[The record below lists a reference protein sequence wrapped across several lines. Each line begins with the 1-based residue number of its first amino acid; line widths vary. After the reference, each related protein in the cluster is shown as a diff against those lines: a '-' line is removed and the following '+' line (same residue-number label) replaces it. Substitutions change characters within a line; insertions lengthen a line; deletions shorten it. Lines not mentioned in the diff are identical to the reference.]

1 MRAQRG
7 LILLLLLL
15 AVFCSTAVSLK
26 CYHCLDPVV
35 SSCNM
40 NSTCSPTQD
49 TCLYAVSGMQVYQQ
63 CWKRSDC
70 HTEVIMNLLEVAKV
84 KFRCC
89 QFNLCNKSEGS
100 LGKTALLGTTV
111 LVAILNLCFLS
122 HL

>member
-15 AVFCSTAVSLK
+15 AVFCSTAVSLT
-26 CYHCLDPVV
+26 CYHCFQPVV

-40 NSTCSPTQD
+40 NSTCSPDQD
-49 TCLYAVSGMQVYQQ
+49 SCLYAVAGMQVYQR
-63 CWKRSDC
+63 CWKQSDC
-70 HTEVIMNLLEVAKV
+70 HGEIIMDQLEETKL

-89 QFNLCNKSEGS
+89 QFNLCNKSDGS
-100 LGKTALLGTTV
+100 LGKTPLLGTLV